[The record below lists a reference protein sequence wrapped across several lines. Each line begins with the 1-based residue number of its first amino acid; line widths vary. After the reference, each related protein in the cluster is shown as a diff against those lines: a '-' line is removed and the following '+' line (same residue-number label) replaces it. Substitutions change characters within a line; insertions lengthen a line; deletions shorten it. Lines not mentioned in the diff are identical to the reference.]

1 MTEERQ
7 IRDGCNQRLKNIEE
21 KVDKLEETT
30 KDMPTI
36 NYLTQQM
43 VETNKQQSK
52 AIEDINHTLLKVND
66 NMDRMSEKY
75 DDLKLGQDKMNDKVD
90 GLEKEIQTD
99 RNKNMIDMREW
110 FKKNWGKIM
119 LVVVL
124 GYEIIIKLIVPGAG
138 KLIG

>member
-99 RNKNMIDMREW
+99 RNKNMIDMRDW

-124 GYEIIIKLIVPGAG
+124 GYEIIVKLIVPGAG